1 LEMQKKSFPIRL
13 VNLLVGLALYGL
25 GLAMMVKASVGVPP
39 WDVLSQGLASQLGL
53 SFGQATILVS
63 ALVLLFWIP
72 LRVKPGL
79 GSILN
84 ALLVGLFADLALP
97 LLPKTEI
104 YWQQALMFILG
115 MLLISFATGMYIA
128 SGMGKGPRDGLM
140 MGLAQKFNIPFWI
153 ARTAVEIIVVSV
165 GFVLGGQ
172 VREGTLLFA
181 ISIGYLN
188 QLGLRIFRLVGKDG
202 RSYRDST

>member
-1 LEMQKKSFPIRL
+1 MQKKSFPIRL

-104 YWQQALMFILG
+104 YWQQALMFVLG
-115 MLLISFATGMYIA
+115 MLLISFATGMYIS

-153 ARTAVEIIVVSV
+153 TRTSVEIIVVSV
-165 GFVLGGQ
+165 GFALGGQ

-188 QLGLRIFRLVGKDG
+188 QLGLRIFGLVGKDG
-202 RSYRDST
+202 RG